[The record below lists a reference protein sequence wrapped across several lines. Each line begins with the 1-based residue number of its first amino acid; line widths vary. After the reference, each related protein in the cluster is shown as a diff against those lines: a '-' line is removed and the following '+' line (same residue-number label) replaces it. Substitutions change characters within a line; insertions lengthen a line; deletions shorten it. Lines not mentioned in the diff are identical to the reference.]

1 MLDRLPASRRTGS
14 RPLAN
19 FAVAAAV
26 HAVLAAAAL
35 RATVAPPPHAPRIID
50 LAGYID
56 PVTAPPSRP
65 AAPSPA
71 PAGADGIGPPPSAPI
86 LPVLSAPTGI
96 PPVESFRGPEAL
108 RAGAPAPL
116 TPARPTGP
124 AAPVA
129 GVFEANDER
138 VVPPR
143 FVSAGPSPLA
153 GSGVRGRAV
162 FEFVVDALGHA
173 EPQSIVVVVAPDSVV
188 AAAGRRMVLGALFE
202 PGRSAGRRIRVRVRQ
217 NVSFDP

>member
-19 FAVAAAV
+19 FAVPAAV

-35 RATVAPPPHAPRIID
+35 RATVAPPPPHAPRIID

-162 FEFVVDALGHA
+162 FEFVVDPRARGAAVHRRRRGAGLGGGGCRTPHGAGRVIRARALGGSADQGTGPA
-173 EPQSIVVVVAPDSVV
+173 ECE
-188 AAAGRRMVLGALFE
+188 L
-202 PGRSAGRRIRVRVRQ
+202 
-217 NVSFDP
+217 